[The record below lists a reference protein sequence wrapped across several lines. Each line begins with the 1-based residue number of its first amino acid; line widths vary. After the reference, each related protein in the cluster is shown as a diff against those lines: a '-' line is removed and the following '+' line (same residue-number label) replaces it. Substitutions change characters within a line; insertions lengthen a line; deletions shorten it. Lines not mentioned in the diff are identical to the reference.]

1 MLWSAASG
9 ISRRTFPV
17 NWDDHR
23 RVHAASDIGVP
34 NIGRFNHEGTA
45 TDGRN
50 ESIARLS
57 AGGLFCVDICGRDDW
72 LRNTLLG

>member
-1 MLWSAASG
+1 MLWGAASR

-17 NWDDHR
+17 NWDDRR
-23 RVHAASDIGVP
+23 RVHAVSDVGAP

-50 ESIARLS
+50 EGIARLS
-57 AGGLFCVDICGRDDW
+57 AGGLFCVGICGGDS
-72 LRNTLLG
+72 